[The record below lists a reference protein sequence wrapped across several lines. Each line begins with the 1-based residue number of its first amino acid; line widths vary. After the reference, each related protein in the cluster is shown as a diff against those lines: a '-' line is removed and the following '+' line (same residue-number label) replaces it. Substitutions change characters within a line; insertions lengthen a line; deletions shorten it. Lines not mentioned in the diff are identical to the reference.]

1 MEPIVIHIKGMAGFL
16 QIKGSDDDDYSF
28 RAPVVEVE
36 EMEFLNEPLW
46 RVRATVLR
54 VDDQEFDM
62 NIYVTK
68 KVMGDGRTPKMGDDI
83 EGALWLQGYLL
94 RKE

>member
-1 MEPIVIHIKGMAGFL
+1 MEPIVIQTKGMAGFL

-46 RVRATVLR
+46 RVLATVLR
-54 VDDQEFDM
+54 VEDHEFDL

-68 KVMGDGRTPKMGDDI
+68 RVMGDGQLPLLGDDI
-83 EGALWLQGYLL
+83 QGALWLQGHLL
-94 RKE
+94 CKE